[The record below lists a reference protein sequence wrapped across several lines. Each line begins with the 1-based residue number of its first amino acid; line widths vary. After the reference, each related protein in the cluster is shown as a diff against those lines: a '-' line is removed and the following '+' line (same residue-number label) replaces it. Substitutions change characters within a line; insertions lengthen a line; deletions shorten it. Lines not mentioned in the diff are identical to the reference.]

1 MIYAE
6 FKDREP
12 DWEEA
17 WQYGECTIRVCKCRQ
32 LATSSSVLYAADSY
46 SRLHSGPSPV
56 STEWQ
61 FIRVCWPSVGKEKAV
76 VSTIQYSNI
85 EFRLEVYDD

>member
-1 MIYAE
+1 VKECNHTIYAE

-17 WQYGECTIRVCKCRQ
+17 WQYGECTIRVCKC
-32 LATSSSVLYAADSY
+32 AGSY

-61 FIRVCWPSVGKEKAV
+61 FIRVCWPSIDKEKAV
-76 VSTIQYSNI
+76 VSAIQYSNI
-85 EFRLEVYDD
+85 EFRLEIYDD